1 MLQMWIGSRVN
12 NICYKVVLT
21 PLFQNFPLLLSSHGA
36 KELLENV
43 AIGRNDDVEAFV
55 AEVNKA
61 IPEVCWSTILIGTY
75 VKYIFLSD

>member
-1 MLQMWIGSRVN
+1 M
-12 NICYKVVLT
+12 
-21 PLFQNFPLLLSSHGA
+21 LLSSHGA

-43 AIGRNDDVEAFV
+43 AIARNDDVEAFV

-61 IPEVCWSTILIGTY
+61 IPEVCWFTILIGTY